1 MIMVFSIM
9 LMMTTGDTSNS
20 TSGQSAPQKQE
31 NSGRSGI
38 AAVSEGHLGKLAK
51 KDGRLRLI
59 FGKKSYDPQRD
70 VENLESDK
78 CIRVVRNDE
87 TGRNRKI
94 LYIEEDTE
102 NHVLLAEYLTAFQH
116 LSHQGID
123 VAFAERIK

>member
-9 LMMTTGDTSNS
+9 LLMTTGETSNS

-51 KDGRLRLI
+51 KEGRLRLI
-59 FGKKSYDPQRD
+59 FGEKSYDPRKD
-70 VENLESDK
+70 VKHLESDN
-78 CIRVVRNDE
+78 CIRVVRDDE
-87 TGRNRKI
+87 TGRNRKV

-102 NHVLLAEYLTAFQH
+102 NQVLLAEYLTAFQY
-116 LSHQGID
+116 LSRQGID